1 MIKAAFFDID
11 GTLVSFKT
19 HRMPASTRRALA
31 ELHRRGIKCAI
42 ATGRSDH
49 KLPEEVTKPFDDF
62 PGFDAFVTFT
72 GSLCYDDQG
81 VYRDTPLAR
90 KDVEKIVEL
99 VEAGAFEVI
108 MVCRDHDFASRLS
121 PEVLQSGANANI
133 AFEMG
138 DVRQALKED
147 VYQVNAFVPPEREHE
162 VTDVADGVFT
172 TRWCDLFC
180 DVVPCGGG
188 KPAGIQATLDRW
200 GIDRSEAMAFGD
212 GGNDAAMLGYCGV
225 GVALGGAS
233 DEAKGAAD
241 YVTSDVDDDGIW
253 NALKHFEVI

>member
-19 HRMPASTRRALA
+19 HRMPALTRRALA

-49 KLPEEVTKPFDDF
+49 KLPVEVTEPFDGF
-62 PGFDAFVTFT
+62 PGFDAFLTFT
-72 GSLCYDDQG
+72 GSLCYDDRG

-133 AFEMG
+133 AFETG
-138 DVRQALKED
+138 DVRQALGED
-147 VYQVNAFVPPEREHE
+147 VYQVNAFVSPSASTRLPTSRTASSRRVGATFSATSCRAGEASPPASRRRS
-162 VTDVADGVFT
+162 TAGGST
-172 TRWCDLFC
+172 APRRWRS
-180 DVVPCGGG
+180 GT
-188 KPAGIQATLDRW
+188 AATMR
-200 GIDRSEAMAFGD
+200 R
-212 GGNDAAMLGYCGV
+212 C
-225 GVALGGAS
+225 
-233 DEAKGAAD
+233 
-241 YVTSDVDDDGIW
+241 
-253 NALKHFEVI
+253 